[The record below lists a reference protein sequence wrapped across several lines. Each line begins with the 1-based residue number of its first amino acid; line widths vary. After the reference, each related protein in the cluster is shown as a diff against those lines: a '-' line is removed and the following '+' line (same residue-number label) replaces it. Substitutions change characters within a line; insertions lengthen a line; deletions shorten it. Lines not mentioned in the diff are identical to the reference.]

1 MAGGASAVNRIPT
14 DRSRLQEAQL
24 LQEAI
29 ALLTRAADQ
38 GQDAL
43 FSEARIL
50 VRNAL
55 SAADARIVVRSAGVW
70 REWNRL
76 DGEDCLEP
84 EIASLA
90 DALGPA
96 DAPVRSGSLVV
107 APVGGSAVA
116 IVVDV
121 RDALQFPAKLLQSLC
136 QILHLA
142 LGACE
147 SRHGNPDKLEAIRVF
162 QRVANRILNSGDLDK
177 IFTKI
182 THEAKVRLTADICGI
197 MLKQDEWLVMQ
208 RCVGNL
214 VSETATLR
222 MRSGQGVAGRVFATR
237 EPCAIEDYIRS
248 NVISR
253 DFFDLARAE
262 RVKSALAVPLLSQSE
277 VIGVLEVWRRRPSQ
291 FTPQHTAE
299 LATFANLASL
309 AIENVRLA
317 NARESAA
324 RRLEA
329 AHTELQA
336 RYDVI
341 RVSAALQ
348 EALTALLLSGG
359 SIVEIAELASR
370 HLGRPVM
377 ILNRRLEV
385 ETCSPTDFEFEPDLQ
400 EIRSQAKSAV
410 ESRAVVRETKHLR
423 FDCQSVVAGTEHFGW
438 AAVFGPETPS
448 GVIRLALGEICS
460 TIALHCM
467 KERAAARALSDKLGS
482 LVWDMIEA
490 PEPLRR
496 AAHER
501 ARDLGV
507 DLSGDICVIV
517 CAFEAQASRTGAR
530 SPDAGTWRQAAAE
543 LPTRLPLSNRAVRL
557 CTMRGDELIVVC
569 AVREGKKPRE
579 VADVLRRDLDRIM
592 SGALSSVGVSQRV
605 SSTDALQSAYKDAR
619 IALAVTRQ
627 AGGDPVQAFEEIG
640 VAGLLMSLRDG
651 ADFRRFVDEKMG
663 PILGERPPQREAL
676 LETLRAYFAS
686 NCSQH
691 ATSQRLRLHQKTVA
705 YRLDKIEKITGLDL
719 SAHESRM
726 LLDLAVRMN
735 DMMS

>member
-14 DRSRLQEAQL
+14 DKSRLQEAQL

-96 DAPVRSGSLVV
+96 DAPVRSGSLIV

-121 RDALQFPAKLLQSLC
+121 RDALQFPDRLLQSLC

-197 MLKQDEWLVMQ
+197 MLKEDEWLVMQ

-214 VSETATLR
+214 ASETATLR

-317 NARESAA
+317 SARESAA

-348 EALTALLLSGG
+348 EALTALLLSGR

-370 HLGRPVM
+370 HLGRP
-377 ILNRRLEV
+377 
-385 ETCSPTDFEFEPDLQ
+385 
-400 EIRSQAKSAV
+400 
-410 ESRAVVRETKHLR
+410 
-423 FDCQSVVAGTEHFGW
+423 
-438 AAVFGPETPS
+438 
-448 GVIRLALGEICS
+448 
-460 TIALHCM
+460 
-467 KERAAARALSDKLGS
+467 
-482 LVWDMIEA
+482 
-490 PEPLRR
+490 
-496 AAHER
+496 
-501 ARDLGV
+501 
-507 DLSGDICVIV
+507 
-517 CAFEAQASRTGAR
+517 
-530 SPDAGTWRQAAAE
+530 
-543 LPTRLPLSNRAVRL
+543 
-557 CTMRGDELIVVC
+557 
-569 AVREGKKPRE
+569 
-579 VADVLRRDLDRIM
+579 
-592 SGALSSVGVSQRV
+592 
-605 SSTDALQSAYKDAR
+605 
-619 IALAVTRQ
+619 
-627 AGGDPVQAFEEIG
+627 
-640 VAGLLMSLRDG
+640 
-651 ADFRRFVDEKMG
+651 
-663 PILGERPPQREAL
+663 
-676 LETLRAYFAS
+676 
-686 NCSQH
+686 
-691 ATSQRLRLHQKTVA
+691 
-705 YRLDKIEKITGLDL
+705 
-719 SAHESRM
+719 
-726 LLDLAVRMN
+726 
-735 DMMS
+735 